1 LTTIDT
7 WYIINYGILHLTEGC
22 HNYSWDFRNKFVKSL
37 RYYEVKIMNYQETG
51 QISGHS
57 KPVVE
62 QRISINL
69 SKFKKQRLVKD
80 TMLNLNWEINGIS
93 TFKAKVYVQEDS
105 LLIAHLCDGEIIK
118 QRIEISSTACHFG
131 GNRKWL
137 SCPVCGTRR
146 MNLYFNENRN
156 LFLCRDCNNLG
167 YLSQK
172 QNPSNRLILNA
183 QKLRRKISAG
193 FTAIE
198 NKPLNMHWETFNHI
212 KYKIYDFE
220 IQGNNLFMQ
229 WANGR
234 LAKQL
239 GIP

>member
-1 LTTIDT
+1 
-7 WYIINYGILHLTEGC
+7 
-22 HNYSWDFRNKFVKSL
+22 
-37 RYYEVKIMNYQETG
+37 MNYQENR

-62 QRISINL
+62 EKISINL
-69 SKFKKQRLVKD
+69 SKFKKKRLLKKD
-80 TMLNLNWEINGIS
+80 TILNFNWEINGIS
-93 TFKAKVYVQEDS
+93 TFKAKGYVKKDS
-105 LLIAHLCDGEIIK
+105 LLIAYQCCDGEIIK

-137 SCPVCGTRR
+137 SCPVCGTKR
-146 MNLYFNENRN
+146 MNLYFNEN

-172 QNPSNRLILNA
+172 QNPSNRLLLKA
-183 QKLRRKISAG
+183 QNLRRKISAG

-198 NKPLNMHWETFNHI
+198 NKPLNMHWETFNNI

-234 LAKQL
+234 FAKQCNSN
-239 GIP
+239 